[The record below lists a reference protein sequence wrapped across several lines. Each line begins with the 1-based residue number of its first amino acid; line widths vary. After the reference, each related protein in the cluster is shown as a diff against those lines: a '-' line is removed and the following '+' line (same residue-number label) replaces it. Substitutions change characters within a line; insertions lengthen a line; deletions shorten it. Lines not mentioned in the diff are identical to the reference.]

1 MRQQTRKSR
10 RAVGG
15 LFIVSICLAAV
26 AAVPAQESMPGES
39 PAMEDQRVE
48 QTRLA
53 SMTRDEIRAAGLRIF
68 CTPFNRLDGFGDG
81 LPDPGNPGQP
91 GGRPTLQGNG
101 ALLRVNGLDAQSCLE
116 CHSLV
121 SAAEMPPLMG
131 IGGAGGATANAII
144 MPTRIDPVTPGE
156 IAEFDGRFANPPFV
170 FGSGGV
176 ELLGLEMTRD
186 LQGLAQQARDQPGT
200 VVELVARGVEFGSVI
215 ADISGELDTSSVE
228 GVDPDLVVRPF
239 GRKGEFAT
247 TREFARGAMAFH
259 FGMQPVESTGEGV
272 DGDQDGVIDELF
284 VGELSVLSAFMAT
297 LDRPTETRPGRA
309 AMRGRERF
317 QEVGCAACHIPS
329 LTTRDSSL
337 PLRYPEVAADP
348 EANVYM
354 RLDLTQRPAAFEPDP
369 QGGLIV
375 PLFADLKRH
384 DMGPGLA
391 ESFHNADEETNRRF
405 TTGRLWGVAD
415 SAPYLHDGRA
425 STLTEAI
432 LLHGGEAQASRDAFA
447 ALDGA
452 SRSHLLAFLRTL
464 RTPRDP
470 ARDLVDRIHAVEPE
484 AAGTPSSNLN
494 RRQR

>member
-1 MRQQTRKSR
+1 MRQPTSMGR
-10 RAVGG
+10 RWTSA
-15 LFIVSICLAAV
+15 LFIVSICVAAIV
-26 AAVPAQESMPGES
+26 AVPAQEMPGES
-39 PAMEDQRVE
+39 PAMEGHHVE
-48 QTRLA
+48 QSRLA
-53 SMTRDEIRAAGLRIF
+53 SMTLAEIRAAGLRVF

-81 LPDPGNPGQP
+81 LPDPANPAQP

-101 ALLRVNGLDAQSCLE
+101 TLLRVNGLDAQSCLE

-144 MPTRIDPVTPGE
+144 MPTEIDPVAPGG
-156 IAEFDGRFANPPFV
+156 IAVFDGRFANPPFV

-176 ELLGLEMTRD
+176 ELLGLEMTRE
-186 LQGLAQQARDQPGT
+186 LQGLAQQARAQPGT

-215 ADISGELDTSSVE
+215 ADISGDLDTSNVE

-239 GRKGEFAT
+239 GRKGQFAT
-247 TREFARGAMAFH
+247 TREFATGAMAFH
-259 FGMQPVESTGEGV
+259 FGMQPVETTGEGV
-272 DGDQDGVIDELF
+272 DDDQDGVIDELL

-297 LDRPTETRPGRA
+297 LDRPTEARPGRA
-309 AMRGRERF
+309 AMRGFERF
-317 QEVGCAACHIPS
+317 QQVGCAACHIPS
-329 LTTRDSSL
+329 LTTQSTSL
-337 PLRYPEVAADP
+337 PLRYPEVAVDP
-348 EANVYM
+348 DANVYM
-354 RLDLTQRPAAFEPDP
+354 QVDLTERPAAFETGQ

-391 ESFHNADEETNRRF
+391 ESFHSADEETNRRF

-425 STLTEAI
+425 STLSEAI

-447 ALDGA
+447 ALAAA

-470 ARDLVDRIHAVEPE
+470 ARDLVHGMRAVEHGAIGSP
-484 AAGTPSSNLN
+484 GGNSD